1 MLPDLMTQVHF
12 QGATWEKER
21 ADFYEF
27 SSDLEKR
34 RYRVARRVSAPPSF
48 LGKKLTMVGRAA

>member
-1 MLPDLMTQVHF
+1 MTQVHF

-27 SSDLEKR
+27 PSDLEKR

-48 LGKKLTMVGRAA
+48 LGRKLTMVGRAA